1 MSNVNANVFDSKHSK
16 AQAPRNLTF
25 DGMLADQGIKT
36 LQTCKNGIDNNY
48 SSFKVDG
55 MEKFGQRMEQFI
67 PKYSPNSGD
76 GQNLSNNGMNY
87 ESAPYARSVN
97 STVNKPGDNLSRQD
111 QQVKPST
118 AKAEN
123 LTLFEAGNLS
133 KDYNLIQRSY
143 KSQGLTSMKNRY
155 KQRVANIQQD
165 LRKTSRLQEINST

>member
-1 MSNVNANVFDSKHSK
+1 ME
-16 AQAPRNLTF
+16 
-25 DGMLADQGIKT
+25 
-36 LQTCKNGIDNNY
+36 NNC
-48 SSFKVDG
+48 
-55 MEKFGQRMEQFI
+55 FGQKIMEYI

-76 GQNLSNNGMNY
+76 GQNLQNCGMNY
-87 ESAPYARSVN
+87 ESAPQRSVN
-97 STVNKPGDNLSRQD
+97 STIQKPGDNLSRQD

-123 LTLFEAGNLS
+123 LTMFEAGNIS

-165 LRKTSRLQEINST
+165 LRKTSRLQEINNT